1 MLRQRARL
9 LHSAVL
15 SAAAATSMSSEA
27 IDDVIRS
34 LEGIMKRIDEE
45 YKVEKEHKEWCEE
58 ETGLTT
64 KKRDTHEYAIADI
77 QQVIAGLEEV
87 IEMKKTE
94 RAEKEEEID
103 EEQASFEARSEM
115 RE

>member
-45 YKVEKEHKEWCEE
+45 YKVEKEHKEWCED

-77 QQVIAGLEEV
+77 KQVIAGLL
-87 IEMKKTE
+87 
-94 RAEKEEEID
+94 EEID
-103 EEQASFEARSEM
+103 MDKKDLSAKNQ
-115 RE
+115 